1 MCTTDD
7 PCRGRGVDATNPGR
21 PACGLVGPRAGDG
34 SSLLR
39 KGDRYDRVEL
49 GLRFRALR
57 PIAADDEITF
67 CYLPDLDLRA
77 EFRERRRAIASRG
90 WKFVCHC
97 DRCVAE
103 ARAFLATARA
113 AAVVEEA
120 EDDECAV
127 MVEAIF

>member
-1 MCTTDD
+1 VTTAAHSCF
-7 PCRGRGVDATNPGR
+7 PNCSLEVVT
-21 PACGLVGPRAGDG
+21 GLRREGDG